1 MFLTSVFWQV
11 SAALLF
17 APLCSVSV
25 LPPTSQELFSREEE
39 EESAV
44 AEEDMLEAAGEAAR
58 SLSILVG
65 VEGPQSPIFGV
76 GASTAPPRPGA
87 RDRAR
92 GPKLLSLPRPLGCWQ
107 FEMGNKSLECPSRLS
122 CCGRPRHGCRIRLRA
137 LRVSGFNPS
146 SPRRRP

>member
-1 MFLTSVFWQV
+1 M

-39 EESAV
+39 EEEEESAV

-65 VEGPQSPIFGV
+65 VWNGLKVPFS
-76 GASTAPPRPGA
+76 
-87 RDRAR
+87 
-92 GPKLLSLPRPLGCWQ
+92 
-107 FEMGNKSLECPSRLS
+107 
-122 CCGRPRHGCRIRLRA
+122 
-137 LRVSGFNPS
+137 VSGFQRLLLGQGRETAPGG
-146 SPRRRP
+146 PTCFLFYGL